1 MPKLRGV
8 PSRQDTLT
16 VSAAIRGRGATS
28 AEGTLIK
35 STGETVD
42 TKFLRTDGDG
52 TCSWQ
57 TPAGGGNVSTS
68 GTPALNEFAK
78 FVNATSI
85 EGRNYTE
92 TKSDLSLGNVEN
104 TAISNWAGTSNVTT
118 LGTISTGVWEGSV
131 IDAAYLDLSGA
142 GASPWTSGSG
152 KGYWTTLSDDIG
164 IGTATP
170 AAKLHVSG
178 TTLLSGNTAITGT
191 LDISSTID
199 SGEWNGT
206 AIADT
211 YIASEANWNSA
222 YDNYV
227 ASAAYSA
234 GTLTFTQR
242 DGGTF
247 TATGFDIGDVT
258 GGGADTYISYWTAAA
273 NITGTSDFVR
283 TATGIGI
290 DTTPAYKLHVAGDFN
305 LGSSVTL
312 TENSNIG
319 TISGTAFQYT
329 VEEATYIYDIHG
341 GFTAAVIGYGNYY
354 IVKPASPG
362 VLPSAIPVTLPDG
375 SSEVGMKITIAQPV
389 DADPEEA
396 LAVAAQGGDVIYEGA
411 SNSASATV
419 TIASYRGANKT
430 FLTIAA
436 GVWMVVE

>member
-1 MPKLRGV
+1 MGRLKKKENIKALKKGASVLPSIGLPSGAYTTSPASNTLWASGSNIYWGTSKLNSQGGGGG
-8 PSRQDTLT
+8 DNFYLT
-16 VSAAIRGRGATS
+16 GAT
-28 AEGTLIK
+28 L
-35 STGETVD
+35 
-42 TKFLRTDGDG
+42 
-52 TCSWQ
+52 
-57 TPAGGGNVSTS
+57 GGS
-68 GTPALNEFAK
+68 P
-78 FVNATSI
+78 
-85 EGRNYTE
+85 NYT
-92 TKSDLSLGNVEN
+92 LSLLV
-104 TAISNWAGTSNVTT
+104 
-118 LGTISTGVWEGSV
+118 
-131 IDAAYLDLSGA
+131 SGA
-142 GASPWTSGSG
+142 STVTQNLSSLVSSASPWTSGSG
-152 KGYWTTLSDDIG
+152 LGYWTTLADDIG

-247 TATGFDIGDVT
+247 TATGFDTGDVT

-354 IVKPASPG
+354 IVKPTSPG

-375 SSEVGMKITIAQPV
+375 SSEVGMKITIAQSV

-436 GVWMVVE
+436 GVWVVVE